1 MQYGLSGKT
10 HLYRHSFAVMNCK
23 LVSHVFASKIHL
35 VTPYPA
41 ISTVKKFIKMK
52 LFTQRCITFLLGM
65 TQILHIPKVA
75 FAVRHN

>member
-1 MQYGLSGKT
+1 MQYGLSEKT
-10 HLYRHSFAVMNCK
+10 HLYRHFCHDELQISSPLF
-23 LVSHVFASKIHL
+23 FASKIHL

-52 LFTQRCITFLLGM
+52 LFTQRCILFLLGM